1 MKESFIFQLST
12 LGQNILLAL
21 AVLSAIFLAVLSI
34 RNAKEKLDTY
44 LLRSVGSFLVLY
56 FPIFY
61 LWIFGNGAIWPIGFV
76 PGPEN
81 YSLEL
86 IANHKFWNSL
96 YFILLSLS
104 TSFLIYSI
112 IVLVNLTQA
121 VADTTTSWDKIRLKI
136 PLINIA
142 FLGIE
147 LRRLFY
153 PSTFLKFLVAPWMML
168 AAFWVY
174 FKFLANP
181 LVEFGIDSYSF
192 LDRFFF
198 QENFQAR
205 VNKTGSRL
213 AELEISPIGYDYASI
228 FVMNNMVV
236 AMVTFLAG
244 ISTIGLAIG
253 IQKFGEINEAD

>member
-1 MKESFIFQLST
+1 MRESFIFQLST
-12 LGQNILLAL
+12 LGQNILLGI
-21 AVLSAIFLAVLSI
+21 AVLTAVFFAVLSI
-34 RNAKEKLDTY
+34 KLGREKLDKY
-44 LLRSVGSFLVLY
+44 LLRSVGCFLVLY

-61 LWIFGNGAIWPIGFV
+61 LWIIGDGSIWPEGFV

-81 YSLEL
+81 YSHQL
-86 IANHKFWNSL
+86 ITHHKFWNSL

-121 VADTTTSWDKIRLKI
+121 VADVTTSWDKIRLKI
-136 PLINIA
+136 PLVNIA

-147 LRRLFY
+147 LRKLFY

-198 QENFQAR
+198 EENFQAR
-205 VNKTGSRL
+205 VEKTGSRL
-213 AELEISPIGYDYASI
+213 IELDISPIGYDYASI

-244 ISTIGLAIG
+244 LSTIGLAIG
-253 IQKFGEINEAD
+253 IRKFGEID